1 MDRFT
6 DGRVPPS
13 PIGPLFAAEARWQRW
28 LEVEAALAVAEA
40 DLGVVPPTAAE
51 AIVAAVTSDRLD
63 LDRVRAGIAAT
74 SHPLMPLVQ
83 ELSRVVG
90 DPHGGWVHWGATTQN
105 ITHTGDVLVLRDAHR
120 ALLGMIGDLL
130 RGMGALAERGAG
142 LAMAGRTHGQQA
154 VPITF
159 GFKVAGWI
167 DEFGRHME
175 RLREAEPRVFTAM
188 LGGAAGSFA
197 SLGEVGP
204 AVQAHLAERL
214 GLTPMPVPSRAMS
227 DGLAEYVCILGLVA
241 GSGARIAGDIYALMK
256 TEIGEVAEPAPEGT
270 VGSSTMPHKRNPQL
284 ADDCLAISAEIRA
297 AVPLALEGML
307 RDHEVDGAHSD
318 MTDAAIQRSC
328 IAASDLLTRLIVI
341 VSGLELDPA
350 RMRSNLDLS
359 GGLISSER
367 VMLALGE
374 SVGRQRAHHIVHDA
388 ARIAATSDATF
399 AEALLADPLVSEHFD
414 RAAITHLLDPVQY
427 VGLSEQIAR
436 AGADRAADLAARL
449 PGAPVEPA
457 PGG

>member
-13 PIGPLFAAEARWQRW
+13 PVGPLFAAEARWQRW

-40 DLGVVPPTAAE
+40 ELGVVPSEAAE
-51 AIVAAVTSDRLD
+51 AIVAAAATDRLD

-90 DPHGGWVHWGATTQN
+90 EPHGGWVHWGATTQN
-105 ITHTGDVLVLRDAHR
+105 ITQTGDALVLRDAHR
-120 ALLGMIGDLL
+120 ALLGMIGELL
-130 RGMGALAERGAG
+130 EAMGAIAERGAG
-142 LAMAGRTHGQQA
+142 VAMAGRTHGQQA

-159 GFKVAGWI
+159 GLKVAGWI
-167 DEFGRHME
+167 DEFGRHVE
-175 RLREAEPRVFTAM
+175 RLHDVEPRVFTAM
-188 LGGAAGSFA
+188 LGGAVGNFA
-197 SLGEVGP
+197 SLGEPGP
-204 AVQAHLAERL
+204 AVQAHLAEHL
-214 GLTPMPVPSRAMS
+214 GLRPMPVPSRAIS

-241 GSGARIAGDIYALMK
+241 GSGARIAGEVYALMK

-270 VGSSTMPHKRNPQL
+270 IGSSTMPHKRNPQL

-297 AVPLALEGML
+297 LVPLALEAML
-307 RDHEVDGAHSD
+307 RDHEVDGAHTD

-328 IAASDLLTRLIVI
+328 IATGDLLTRLLVI
-341 VSGLELDPA
+341 VRGLELDPG

-367 VMLALGE
+367 VMLALGKV
-374 SVGRQRAHHIVHDA
+374 VGRQHAHHIVHGA
-388 ARIAATSDATF
+388 ARVATTSDATF
-399 AEALLADPLVSEHFD
+399 AEALLADPQVSAHFD
-414 RAAITHLLDPVQY
+414 PAAITRLLDPVQY

-436 AGADRAADLAARL
+436 AGADRAADLASRL
-449 PGAPVEPA
+449 PRTPGEPA